1 MHKTDYTH
9 LFNDKRLTVR
19 GHNLLSSLFKVPTK
33 SIQSL
38 SFTRAEQKAYYRF
51 LNNKK
56 VHETLLSEE
65 LGLRCG
71 KAVKDRVVLCI
82 QDTTEINL
90 ASHTNRLKPKSGLG
104 PIDAVKKGIGF
115 KIHPCLV
122 VDAATSFPY
131 GYAGI
136 DIYNRTEMQ
145 KMPYNKLRRLSI
157 ENKESGKWIR
167 GNQRVRQYLQE
178 AKSVIIIQDRE
189 GDIYEQFTQG
199 SLAQNAH
206 LLVRCKYNR
215 YLSDNDKLWDVLSQ
229 KPVAGMYRTII
240 EADSHKKAPRREAL
254 MEVRVVKVKFR
265 RPEKKIEGTDALSAE
280 VYAIEA
286 KETTENIKDP
296 IHWRLL
302 TTWPVED
309 FDAAQQIIKWY
320 TCRWMIEEIF
330 KVLKKE
336 CYHIEGSELEQGWAI
351 RKLSIMILDT
361 IIKLFQMLIAY
372 NTEEGDNPISS
383 SSTFDQEEIKCLKV
397 INNQMQGRTKK
408 QSNPHSIKQLKGAV
422 WVIARMGGWKGY
434 ASQRKPGATTLIN
447 GLQKFYNYY
456 QGFSLQRDV
465 GTR

>member
-1 MHKTDYTH
+1 MHKTDYNN
-9 LFNDKRLTVR
+9 LFNDKRLSLR
-19 GHNLLSSLFKVPTK
+19 GHDLLSSLFKVPTK

-56 VHETLLSEE
+56 VDETLLSDE
-65 LGLRCG
+65 LGLRCA
-71 KAVKDRVVLCI
+71 KAVKDKVVLCI

-90 ASHTNRLKPKSGLG
+90 VRHTNRLKPKTGVG

-136 DIYNRTEMQ
+136 DVYNRTEIQ

-157 ENKESGKWIR
+157 EKKESGKWIR
-167 GNQRVRQYLQE
+167 GNQRVQQYLQD

-189 GDIYEQFTQG
+189 GDIYEQFTENAL
-199 SLAQNAH
+199 SANAH

-215 YLSDNDKLWDVLSQ
+215 YLSDNDKLWNVLSG
-229 KPVAGMYRTII
+229 KAVTGTYRTII
-240 EADSHKKAPRREAL
+240 EADSHKKTLRREAL
-254 MEVRVVKVKFR
+254 MEVRVAKVKFKC
-265 RPEKKIEGTDALSAE
+265 PEKKIKGTADFSRD
-280 VYAIEA
+280 VYAVEA
-286 KETTENIKDP
+286 KEITENIKNP

-309 FDAAQQIIKWY
+309 FSAAKQIIEWY

-336 CYHIEGSELEQGWAI
+336 CYNIEGSELEQGWAI

-361 IIKLFQMLIAY
+361 VIKIFQMLIAY
-372 NTEEGDNPISS
+372 NTEEGDDPIT
-383 SSTFDQEEIKCLKV
+383 SSTAFEEKEIKCLKI
-397 INNQMQGRTKK
+397 INKKMQGKTAK
-408 QSNPHSIKQLKGAV
+408 QSNPYSITNLKGAV
-422 WVIARMGGWKGY
+422 WIIARIGGWKGY
-434 ASQRKPGATTLIN
+434 SSQRRPGATTLI
-447 GLQKFYNYY
+447 L
-456 QGFSLQRDV
+456 S
-465 GTR
+465 

>member
-1 MHKTDYTH
+1 MQKTDYSN
-9 LFNDKRLTVR
+9 LFNDKRLSFR
-19 GHNLLSSLFKVPTK
+19 GHNLLRSLFKIPTK

-56 VHETLLSEE
+56 VDETVLSDEI
-65 LGLRCG
+65 GLRCG

-90 ASHTNRLKPKSGLG
+90 ASHANRLKHKSGVG

-136 DIYNRTEMQ
+136 EVYNRTGIQ
-145 KMPYNKLRRLSI
+145 AMPYHKLRKLSI
-157 ENKESGKWIR
+157 EKKESGKWIR
-167 GNQRVRQYLQE
+167 GNQRVHKYLQE

-189 GDIYEQFTQG
+189 GDIYEQFTEDA
-199 SLAQNAH
+199 LPENAH
-206 LLVRCKYNR
+206 LLIRCKYNR
-215 YLSDNDKLWDVLSQ
+215 YLSDNDKLWNVLSSKQ
-229 KPVAGMYRTII
+229 VTGTYRTII
-240 EADSHKKAPRREAL
+240 AADSHKKTLRREAL
-254 MEVRVVKVKFR
+254 MEVRVAKVKFKS
-265 RPEKKIEGTDALSAE
+265 PENKIKGTDAFSRE
-280 VYAIEA
+280 VYAIEV
-286 KETTENIKDP
+286 KEITENVKDP

-309 FDAAQQIIKWY
+309 FESASQVIEWY

-330 KVLKKE
+330 RVLKRE
-336 CYHIEGSELEQGWAI
+336 CYNIEGSELEQGWAI

-361 IIKLFQMLIAY
+361 VIKLFQMLIAY
-372 NTEEGDNPISS
+372 NTEEGDNPIK
-383 SSTFDQEEIKCLKV
+383 SSTAFEEPEIECLKI
-397 INNQMQGRTKK
+397 INKKMQGKTAK
-408 QSNPHSIKQLKGAV
+408 QSNPYSMTNLKGAV
-422 WVIARMGGWKGY
+422 WIIARIGGWKGY
-434 ASQRKPGATTLIN
+434 SSQRRPGATTLIN

-456 QGFSLQRDV
+456 EGYLLGKDV